1 MIGRP
6 LTHLSILVGPT
17 NTNGLV
23 SAVVVTVTLALGLTA
38 RTPAAPRH
46 SGTCFPAHSR
56 TLLQTYRARVYTVPD
71 RSSPRPFDTV
81 ACAYGLQGV
90 DTLDGGNTNAFQ
102 PPAISLAGYLLGYA
116 IDYCDQDTCRT
127 AVVIEDLRAPKRGT
141 LIFRPAGVNS
151 RPVKVGSLRIDGAGH
166 VAWIICPEPVYANGA
181 GGNIYGERKPDCLR
195 PGAKDTVLTSIGGQT
210 VVMNGMPT
218 FVGGHL
224 SVLDRGRR
232 IDPLS
237 LKLRGEALSW
247 ISGHRRRHA
256 HL

>member
-1 MIGRP
+1 M
-6 LTHLSILVGPT
+6 
-17 NTNGLV
+17 
-23 SAVVVTVTLALGLTA
+23 
-38 RTPAAPRH
+38 
-46 SGTCFPAHSR
+46 
-56 TLLQTYRARVYTVPD
+56 
-71 RSSPRPFDTV
+71 
-81 ACAYGLQGV
+81 
-90 DTLDGGNTNAFQ
+90 
-102 PPAISLAGYLLGYA
+102 
-116 IDYCDQDTCRT
+116 
-127 AVVIEDLRAPKRGT
+127 VIEDLRAPKRGT